1 MEGERRGLFERTI
14 PAFDSNRIPAKYKI
28 NEIVKVKSLSLKEA
42 NTEVKVN
49 TAFSACNE
57 MALS

>member
-28 NEIVKVKSLSLKEA
+28 NERVKVKTLSLKEA
-42 NTEVKVN
+42 NREVKVN
-49 TAFSACNE
+49 LPFSVSNE

>member
-28 NEIVKVKSLSLKEA
+28 NERVKVKTLSLKEA
-42 NTEVKVN
+42 NREVKVN
-49 TAFSACNE
+49 LPFSASNE